1 MRPVPGFN
9 LIDGFRSKSGHS
21 LVRTFSDFLLDRAE
35 EALQLAAVQDFIE
48 NDESKFDVVFVSATF
63 GGEAFVSLGHK
74 YNAPIINFQPLGYRP
89 STGYIVGGLLSP
101 TTMVDFR
108 QPHSAKMTFMER
120 LANVYMFFA
129 DLYDMHFYYLPR
141 VETLMKNY
149 INYPGVKYCP
159 DLRTLL
165 SNISMT
171 FIEYD
176 PTIGIPHALP
186 PNVHFTGG
194 LQLRDAQPL
203 PAKLKSF
210 VSEATHGVVYV
221 SLGSL
226 LQVSQLPKSTVDA
239 FVDAFRRIKYRVIW
253 KADVKIEVPENV
265 LIDKWFP
272 QTDII
277 GKF

>member
-1 MRPVPGFN
+1 M
-9 LIDGFRSKSGHS
+9 
-21 LVRTFSDFLLDRAE
+21 RTFSDFLLDRAE

-74 YNAPIINFQPLGYRP
+74 YNAPIINFQPLGYRS

-194 LQLRDAQPL
+194 LQLRDAEPL
-203 PAKLKSF
+203 PAKLESF